1 MYTLNTSNKRTTMS
15 VSKTH
20 LELLKNMG
28 RAGDS
33 MDHVLGKLLMSAT
46 ATQVPKNEGT
56 EK

>member
-1 MYTLNTSNKRTTMS
+1 MS

-33 MDHVLGKLLMSAT
+33 MDQVLGKLLMYAR
-46 ATQVPKNEGT
+46 AAHVPKNEGT

>member
-1 MYTLNTSNKRTTMS
+1 MS

-33 MDHVLGKLLMSAT
+33 MGISSGKT
-46 ATQVPKNEGT
+46 IVECQKTTQVPKNEGT

>member
-1 MYTLNTSNKRTTMS
+1 MS

-33 MDHVLGKLLMSAT
+33 MDRVLGKLLMNAR
-46 ATQVPKNEGT
+46 ATQVPKNEGI
-56 EK
+56 EQ

>member
-1 MYTLNTSNKRTTMS
+1 MS

-33 MDHVLGKLLMSAT
+33 MDQVLGKLLMCAR